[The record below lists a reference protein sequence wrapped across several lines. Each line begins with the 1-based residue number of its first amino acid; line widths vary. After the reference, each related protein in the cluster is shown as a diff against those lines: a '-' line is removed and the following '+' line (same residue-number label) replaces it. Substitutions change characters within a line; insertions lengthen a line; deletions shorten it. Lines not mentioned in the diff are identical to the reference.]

1 MVINRLPT
9 LHQVAPRYLNVR
21 RQVLL
26 AATKQNLLA
35 AIIMSETPWHTIT
48 IRVPFAN
55 PKHATIAMQ
64 VIDVDPELQR
74 EAVKRTLTVDGN
86 DLVASFA
93 TSTVRLARLTT
104 NGFLENVDL
113 VARTIGE
120 FGEDSER
127 KQVISR

>member
-1 MVINRLPT
+1 
-9 LHQVAPRYLNVR
+9 
-21 RQVLL
+21 
-26 AATKQNLLA
+26 
-35 AIIMSETPWHTIT
+35 MSESSWHTVT

-55 PKHATIAMQ
+55 PKHANIAMQ

-74 EAVKRTLTVDGN
+74 EAVKRNLTVDGN
-86 DLVASFA
+86 DLVAYVTFA

-113 VARTIGE
+113 IARTIGE

-127 KQVISR
+127 KPVLSR

>member
-1 MVINRLPT
+1 
-9 LHQVAPRYLNVR
+9 
-21 RQVLL
+21 
-26 AATKQNLLA
+26 
-35 AIIMSETPWHTIT
+35 MSETPWHTVT

-113 VARTIGE
+113 IARTIGE

>member
-1 MVINRLPT
+1 
-9 LHQVAPRYLNVR
+9 
-21 RQVLL
+21 
-26 AATKQNLLA
+26 
-35 AIIMSETPWHTIT
+35 

-55 PKHATIAMQ
+55 SKHATIAMQ
-64 VIDVDPELQR
+64 VIDVDAELQR
-74 EAVKRTLTVDGN
+74 AAVKRTLTVDGN

-113 VARTIGE
+113 VARTISE

-127 KQVISR
+127 KQVIST

>member
-1 MVINRLPT
+1 
-9 LHQVAPRYLNVR
+9 
-21 RQVLL
+21 
-26 AATKQNLLA
+26 
-35 AIIMSETPWHTIT
+35 
-48 IRVPFAN
+48 
-55 PKHATIAMQ
+55 MQ

-86 DLVASFA
+86 VLVATFA

-120 FGEDSER
+120 FGENSEQ
-127 KQVISR
+127 KPVLFG

>member
-1 MVINRLPT
+1 
-9 LHQVAPRYLNVR
+9 
-21 RQVLL
+21 
-26 AATKQNLLA
+26 
-35 AIIMSETPWHTIT
+35 
-48 IRVPFAN
+48 
-55 PKHATIAMQ
+55 MQ

-86 DLVASFA
+86 DLIATFA
-93 TSTVRLARLTT
+93 TLTVRLARLTT

-127 KQVISR
+127 NPALST